1 MVILCRCG
9 PSVHAQFQCHMH
21 THTFPDPH
29 KYVHVRACT
38 HKCTHMHAHTYKWR
52 IYHAHRVENQ
62 FSDDRYIC
70 LHSRATVTKLPDAKP
85 LTLVGCFS
93 PPAKKE
99 LKWQFST
106 CWDSSLLCCQI
117 CSTSY
122 QNSSFRSAHRHGSI
136 GVFSV
141 GKKTASSILSPLA
154 GCIFMC
160 LKPVKDVTVT
170 R

>member
-1 MVILCRCG
+1 
-9 PSVHAQFQCHMH
+9 MH

-99 LKWQFST
+99 LKWQFSP